1 MRGPSLPLQA
11 LAPTVIALAGL
22 AAIWLLAATPGARAD
37 ATAATQPEPPP
48 VTEAGASSPALTGPS
63 LVAPEPARAD
73 SLLPIGAVAPKPAA
87 APLPGPLGAPPGPA
101 IVPSGPV
108 VVAALGDSLTDA
120 RSHGGRYLAPITERC
135 PRSRVENH
143 GKGADMVNQMR
154 RRFLRDILPSAT
166 PFTHLIVFGGVNDL
180 YSDETAGR
188 SPEKVARDLLDIYAQ
203 ARGRGMR
210 VVALTVAPWGGF
222 KRYFNA
228 KRAADTRRLNAWIR
242 EQVAAGTVDHVVDA
256 YALLSCGNPD
266 YLCRDYSVDGIHF
279 NAKGHAVL
287 GAALFDAAFTG
298 CQ

>member
-1 MRGPSLPLQA
+1 MRGSTIAIRA
-11 LAPTVIALAGL
+11 LTPAVIATASLS
-22 AAIWLLAATPGARAD
+22 AIWLLAAAPGARAD
-37 ATAATQPEPPP
+37 AAGAARGAPPP
-48 VTEAGASSPALTGPS
+48 AAESVTSPPVREAPT
-63 LVAPEPARAD
+63 VAPQRVEPAGP
-73 SLLPIGAVAPKPAA
+73 LLLAAAGGPGPTA
-87 APLPGPLGAPPGPA
+87 APLPGPLGATTGPA
-101 IVPSGPV
+101 VVPSGPV

-188 SPEKVARDLLDIYAQ
+188 SPEKVARDLLDIFDQ

-242 EQVAAGTVDHVVDA
+242 EQFAAGTVDHVVDA

-266 YLCRDYSVDGIHF
+266 YLCRDYSIDGIHF

>member
-1 MRGPSLPLQA
+1 MRWSTATVQA
-11 LAPTVIALAGL
+11 LVPAAVAAAGL
-22 AAIWLLAATPGARAD
+22 SAVWLLAATPGARAD
-37 ATAATQPEPPP
+37 AASVTGSAPPAAPAADTRPPTRAAP
-48 VTEAGASSPALTGPS
+48 TEAPPGPDPAG
-63 LVAPEPARAD
+63 
-73 SLLPIGAVAPKPAA
+73 LLRPAA
-87 APLPGPLGAPPGPA
+87 AGDDAPAPIPGPLGAAPVPA
-101 IVPSGPV
+101 IVPSAPV

-120 RSHGGRYLAPITERC
+120 RSHGGAYLAPITERC

-166 PFTHLIVFGGVNDL
+166 PFTHLVVFGGVNDL

-188 SPEKVARDLLDIYAQ
+188 SPEKVARDLLDIFSQ
-203 ARGRGMR
+203 ARQRGMR

-242 EQVAAGTVDHVVDA
+242 EQFADGTVDHVVDA

-266 YLCRDYSVDGIHF
+266 YLCRDYSIDGIHF

-287 GAALFDAAFTG
+287 GAALFDTAFTG